1 MCRVVNLYA
10 RVDGHESTS
19 SSVRKHYD
27 NDHAGAVPEDLLRC
41 FKVLKKC
48 MNKFDCLVNE
58 MLYTEQLKPSLN
70 VQADSIRAKVFV
82 EPPPLCKSVVTFD
95 LAFVN
100 LFLFVTLIMTS
111 WSRRN
116 VGRLYRLFLF
126 VYLLLNRC

>member
-111 WSRRN
+111 
-116 VGRLYRLFLF
+116 
-126 VYLLLNRC
+126 